1 MTRAIRPGSYDVY
14 LIITAYSAT
23 SVFTT
28 DGDCVTISESHVTL
42 QTPFSVVTALETS
55 TTDAERVQSII
66 ESNFVTWVHRAPTCY
81 VALPS
86 CLENDCLF
94 DENGGTG
101 WSPGASNT
109 IVAVVVLVVVALLVL
124 VYYRGQNHFRR
135 VTTMKQGRNKTR
147 FHPKPYLQP
156 KAELDARGNIKNE
169 LQAVDGSYEL
179 APGERYEIEGD
190 GGSAEMPGFRR
201 ESEMLPSLMERHEL
215 RGEEHSRELDGH
227 QVGNR

>member
-101 WSPGASNT
+101 WSPGAVS
-109 IVAVVVLVVVALLVL
+109 L
-124 VYYRGQNHFRR
+124 RS
-135 VTTMKQGRNKTR
+135 
-147 FHPKPYLQP
+147 
-156 KAELDARGNIKNE
+156 
-169 LQAVDGSYEL
+169 SYQIHL
-179 APGERYEIEGD
+179 
-190 GGSAEMPGFRR
+190 
-201 ESEMLPSLMERHEL
+201 
-215 RGEEHSRELDGH
+215 
-227 QVGNR
+227 

>member
-1 MTRAIRPGSYDVY
+1 M
-14 LIITAYSAT
+14 
-23 SVFTT
+23 
-28 DGDCVTISESHVTL
+28 
-42 QTPFSVVTALETS
+42 
-55 TTDAERVQSII
+55 
-66 ESNFVTWVHRAPTCY
+66 
-81 VALPS
+81 
-86 CLENDCLF
+86 
-94 DENGGTG
+94 
-101 WSPGASNT
+101 
-109 IVAVVVLVVVALLVL
+109 VLVVVALLVL